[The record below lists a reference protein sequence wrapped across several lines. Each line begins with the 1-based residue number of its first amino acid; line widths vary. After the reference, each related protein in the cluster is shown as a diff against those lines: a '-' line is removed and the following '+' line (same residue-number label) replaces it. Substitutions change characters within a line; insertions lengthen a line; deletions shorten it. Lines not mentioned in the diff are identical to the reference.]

1 MAMGTNWRGLMRSHE
16 LQLGR
21 TFGVTFDHGE
31 DFFAALNDFCSAN
44 NVRQGI
50 IPSFIAGFA
59 EARIVGTCGKIE
71 NPQAP
76 LWESVYLTNA
86 EVLGS
91 GTVAFD
97 PDEDKISPH
106 IHVALGL
113 KERSAVGHTSHLLEA
128 RVLFLTEMTFV
139 EVVAPEMQRRRNP
152 DIYDVP
158 LLTFGISQLAAL
170 TAIRPSD

>member
-1 MAMGTNWRGLMRSHE
+1 MALGTNWRDLMRSHQ

-31 DFFAALNDFCSAN
+31 DFFTALAEFCKAND
-44 NVRQGI
+44 VRQGI

-59 EARIVGTCGKIE
+59 EAKLVGTCGKIE
-71 NPQAP
+71 NPEAP

-97 PDEDKISPH
+97 LDENKISPH
-106 IHVALGL
+106 IHVTLGL

-139 EVVAPEMQRRRNP
+139 EVLAPDMRRHRNP
-152 DIYDVP
+152 DLYDVL
-158 LLTFGISQLAAL
+158 LLTFGTS
-170 TAIRPSD
+170 